1 MTAYSHLSS
10 LQYKMELIARMCVM
24 AALLGFGTAQ
34 LTNMEKALV
43 VNRLLRLQEQQDIMG
58 RNSQVAELQSSHPQ
72 SEEESDKSLIKWDNN
87 LNRPLK
93 VDCDTE
99 KGEALVRVRSKF
111 SKKNNDRQYKWDCCG
126 TN

>member
-10 LQYKMELIARMCVM
+10 LQYKMELVARMCVM

-58 RNSQVAELQSSHPQ
+58 RNSQVAEVS
-72 SEEESDKSLIKWDNN
+72 NN
-87 LNRPLK
+87 TLR
-93 VDCDTE
+93 DCLAYSILAYSIR
-99 KGEALVRVRSKF
+99 GS
-111 SKKNNDRQYKWDCCG
+111 
-126 TN
+126 